1 MSASVRP
8 KETKKRNK
16 PIVEIIRNKEEKR
29 NKGEIT
35 FFLAGGNGSIDLSL
49 RRSARIRVKVT

>member
-1 MSASVRP
+1 MSALGRP

-35 FFLAGGNGSIDLSL
+35 FFLTGVMAQ
-49 RRSARIRVKVT
+49 